1 MSGNLRAQ
9 QHLAER
15 LASVLRRFGHE
26 GGSIDSLAERIG
38 ETPRDLKRWAEG
50 TKLPAHAFSLLLG
63 ELPRHLAD
71 DLIRPTGL
79 RLVERDCEGSV
90 NALLAASKAAALSG
104 EIAARH
110 ADGHFCHRDRAAV
123 AEQTKRLIA
132 DLEPLT
138 REVG

>member
-15 LASVLRRFGHE
+15 FASVLRRFEHE
-26 GGSIDSLAERIG
+26 GGSIDQLAERVG
-38 ETPRDLKRWAEG
+38 ETPRDLRRWAEG
-50 TKLPAHAFSLLLG
+50 TKCPAHVFAMLLG

-79 RLVERDCEGSV
+79 RLVDRDSDGSA
-90 NALLAASKAAALSG
+90 NALLAASKASALAS
-104 EIAARH
+104 EITGRH
-110 ADGHFCHRDRAAV
+110 ADGNFCHRDRAEV
-123 AEQTKRLIA
+123 AAHAKRLIA

-138 REVG
+138 REV